1 MCVKERVVTKLNL
14 GKLMAASKICAFLI
28 YARRK
33 MTSRVGKSKLI
44 FTAVLWK
51 NYCKTVMTGKSKL
64 YSRKEFMKILYVLLF
79 LHLVYRPKDTI
90 SQIC

>member
-44 FTAVLWK
+44 FTAVK
-51 NYCKTVMTGKSKL
+51 ICVPTKRNY
-64 YSRKEFMKILYVLLF
+64 Y
-79 LHLVYRPKDTI
+79 D
-90 SQIC
+90 